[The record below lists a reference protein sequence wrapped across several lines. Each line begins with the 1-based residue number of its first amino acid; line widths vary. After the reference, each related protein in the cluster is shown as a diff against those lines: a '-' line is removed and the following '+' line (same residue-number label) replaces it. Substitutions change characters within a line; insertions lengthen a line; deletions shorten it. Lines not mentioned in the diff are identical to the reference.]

1 LRQRGSAISLGVRGI
16 ERSSSLSMANRGPWR
31 QQALSPS
38 ARECLAYT
46 TIPSVPHAALFLE
59 SLDFSCPL
67 AAIYENTHLARA
79 CGN

>member
-1 LRQRGSAISLGVRGI
+1 M
-16 ERSSSLSMANRGPWR
+16 SSLYDNPLDA
-31 QQALSPS
+31 
-38 ARECLAYT
+38 
-46 TIPSVPHAALFLE
+46 HAALFLE

>member
-1 LRQRGSAISLGVRGI
+1 MSDDPHCA
-16 ERSSSLSMANRGPWR
+16 
-31 QQALSPS
+31 
-38 ARECLAYT
+38 
-46 TIPSVPHAALFLE
+46 HAAFFLE